1 MHELSIMQGVL
12 DMVRDS
18 AVQNGINRINKLK
31 LVIGSLTMIMP
42 DSLRFAFEVL
52 SQEEMFREAELQ
64 IEAVPAV
71 IKCQACNGETAQE
84 DVYCFVC
91 SACGSNQVEVIK
103 GREMY
108 LDYYEGDCV

>member
-1 MHELSIMQGVL
+1 MHELSIMEGVL

-18 AVQNGINRINKLK
+18 ASQNGINRINRLK

-52 SQEEMFREAELQ
+52 SQEGIFREADLE
-64 IEAVPAV
+64 IDTVPALMR
-71 IKCQACNGETAQE
+71 CRDCDSESAPE
-84 DVYCFVC
+84 DPYCFIC
-91 SACGSNQVEVIK
+91 PGCGSNQLDLIK

-108 LDYYEGDCV
+108 LDYYEGERI

>member
-52 SQEEMFREAELQ
+52 SHDEMFREADLQ
-64 IEAVPAV
+64 IEEVAAI
-71 IKCQACNGETAQE
+71 IKCQACNGDTAQE
-84 DVYCFVC
+84 DAYCYVC
-91 SACGSNQVEVIK
+91 SACGSNQVEVVK